1 MSSYNI
7 SGNGQTKPE
16 NGFITTWENI
26 NAHITIDENR
36 VFDIIGT
43 GFSYFQNKT
52 YYFLFNTIKN
62 LHNDYYLI
70 KTLYEIKDNNLK
82 YLRSL
87 DYKITKYN
95 LNELQFYLQCDS
107 VKGNI
112 NFIKNDKFYKL

>member
-1 MSSYNI
+1 M
-7 SGNGQTKPE
+7 
-16 NGFITTWENI
+16 
-26 NAHITIDENR
+26 
-36 VFDIIGT
+36 
-43 GFSYFQNKT
+43 
-52 YYFLFNTIKN
+52 FNTIKN

-87 DYKITKYN
+87 NYKITKYN
-95 LNELQFYLQCDS
+95 LNELKFYLQCHI

>member
-7 SGNGQTKPE
+7 SGNGQTKPQ

-26 NAHITIDENR
+26 NAKITIDENR
-36 VFDIIGT
+36 IFDIIGT
-43 GFSYFQNKT
+43 GFSSFQNKT

-87 DYKITKYN
+87 NYKITKYN
-95 LNELQFYLQCDS
+95 LNELKFYLQCHI